1 MICIEEEL
9 QELRSAAPSF
19 LQRPRRGVSLLILST
34 AKYSLLSNQR
44 GGPLQPVEH
53 AQTRETRVWQ
63 GGRNPWSGARRHLLG
78 CEGMP
83 RCPGCQSG
91 LDMRII
97 VRKLRADESE
107 MRVKPRCSAGHSVQ
121 SAWSAAPSSRSANAS
136 LPALTMQFTIFHQSS
151 SLSVQSSD

>member
-9 QELRSAAPSF
+9 QELRGSARLLPSCSGS
-19 LQRPRRGVSLLILST
+19 GVSLLILST
-34 AKYSLLSNQR
+34 TKYSLLSNQR
-44 GGPLQPVEH
+44 GGPLSPVEH

-63 GGRNPWSGARRHLLG
+63 GGRNPWWRARQHLPG
-78 CEGMP
+78 CEVMP

-107 MRVKPRCSAGHSVQ
+107 MRVRPRCSTGHSVQ
-121 SAWSAAPSSRSANAS
+121 SAGNSWEPSSRSANAT
-136 LPALTMQFTIFHQSS
+136 LRALTIYKSFAIHNF
-151 SLSVQSSD
+151 